1 MSPNNTRKNT
11 SPDGT
16 AQLCSPLS
24 CKRIVVKIGS
34 SLLTHKTETIN
45 KSIVENLVE
54 EIAELSKQ
62 GIEVILVSSGAIA
75 SGRLA
80 LNVSEKIHDVP
91 LKQVLAAVGQ
101 GLLLQMYEQTF
112 NSHGIKIAQA
122 LLTRHD
128 MEERLGY
135 LNVRNTLLK
144 LIELKVIP
152 IVNENDVVNIEQ
164 LSEKTIGDNDTLS
177 ALVTNLVDADI
188 LIMLGKLDGLYTT
201 DPHLDKNANFVD
213 RVNNIDETILEMG
226 GQSWSED
233 RIATGYGGMAAKLLA
248 AKMVTSTGATAIM
261 ASGLQKNVLSK
272 LIAGEKLG
280 TRFYPTGDRLESR
293 KRWMLSGIALRGDV
307 IIDSGAS
314 GAVRL
319 ETHSLLPAGVV
330 EVIGSFARGDVV
342 TISDEDGV
350 PIVAGISN
358 YSSEEIDQVKGMH
371 SENIRTTLGYDYG
384 DEIVHRS
391 NMVKL

>member
-16 AQLCSPLS
+16 AELCSPLS

-45 KSIVENLVE
+45 KSIVENLVK

-80 LNVSEKIHDVP
+80 LNVSENIHDVP

-201 DPHLDKNANFVD
+201 DPHLDENANFVD

-226 GQSWSED
+226 GQSWSEN
-233 RIATGYGGMAAKLLA
+233 RIATGYGNFNW
-248 AKMVTSTGATAIM
+248 S
-261 ASGLQKNVLSK
+261 
-272 LIAGEKLG
+272 
-280 TRFYPTGDRLESR
+280 YC
-293 KRWMLSGIALRGDV
+293 
-307 IIDSGAS
+307 
-314 GAVRL
+314 
-319 ETHSLLPAGVV
+319 
-330 EVIGSFARGDVV
+330 
-342 TISDEDGV
+342 
-350 PIVAGISN
+350 
-358 YSSEEIDQVKGMH
+358 
-371 SENIRTTLGYDYG
+371 DYG
-384 DEIVHRS
+384 
-391 NMVKL
+391 